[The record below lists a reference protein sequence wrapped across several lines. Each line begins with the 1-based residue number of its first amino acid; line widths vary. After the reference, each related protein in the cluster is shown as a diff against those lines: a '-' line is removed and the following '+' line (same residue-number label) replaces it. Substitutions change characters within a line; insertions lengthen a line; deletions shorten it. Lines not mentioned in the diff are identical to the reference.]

1 MMPELTHRS
10 WVIRPANVT
19 DAPNML
25 SYMQNLAQEPD
36 LFLPMVAEDFR
47 LTVVDE
53 ERMIARHEARNN
65 ALALIAVTADGRIVG
80 MWDCMGSARPALQH
94 AVEFGMSV
102 ARESRGQG
110 VGAALL
116 SAGLAWARQSPAVH
130 RVELEVYAEN
140 CPAIRLYEKFG
151 FTIEGRKQHAFYQ
164 HGRYHDS
171 LIMALLLVK

>member
-25 SYMQNLAQEPD
+25 SYTQNLAQEPD
-36 LFLPMVAEDFR
+36 LFLPMVVEDFR

-102 ARESRGQG
+102 AREYRGQG

-116 SAGLAWARQSPAVH
+116 SAGLAWARQFTGSNWRFMQKIAQLFASTKNLDSPSKD
-130 RVELEVYAEN
+130 EN
-140 CPAIRLYEKFG
+140 NTLSISTDATMIR
-151 FTIEGRKQHAFYQ
+151 
-164 HGRYHDS
+164 
-171 LIMALLLVK
+171 

>member
-1 MMPELTHRS
+1 MPELTHRS
-10 WVIRPANVT
+10 WVIRPANVA
-19 DAPNML
+19 DAPNIL

-36 LFLPMVAEDFR
+36 LFLPLVVEDFR

-53 ERMIARHEARNN
+53 ERMIARHEARDN
-65 ALALIAVTADGRIVG
+65 ALALIAVTADDRIVG
-80 MWDCMGSARPALQH
+80 MWDCMGSTRPALQH

-102 ARESRGQG
+102 AREYRDQG

-130 RVELEVYAEN
+130 RVELEASAEN
-140 CPAIRLYEKFG
+140 RPAIRLFEKFG
-151 FTIEGRKQHAFYQ
+151 FAVEGRKQ

-171 LIMALLLVK
+171 LIMALLLAK